1 MDQSFKCVYQCVF
14 LFYFRDEIQKD
25 FADDHR
31 ILIMDGNV
39 KIGHKWSFQMETDG
53 LGKGR
58 IIEDPER
65 FDFVVFIHLIAGDD
79 AFRSDEEIDFS
90 RLFLDIEIAGDTDK
104 NERDGHDRIVGDEGI
119 EDDGSKDDDG
129 S

>member
-1 MDQSFKCVYQCVF
+1 
-14 LFYFRDEIQKD
+14 
-25 FADDHR
+25 
-31 ILIMDGNV
+31 
-39 KIGHKWSFQMETDG
+39 METDG